1 MTDSVAEIFTM
12 KASFKPQSKYKFS
25 RKWYIADIS
34 DADYHDVR
42 AWCTEQFGPEDK
54 FPNAWSRWQHRYE
67 HQIFIRDAKDYNWFV
82 LRWGA

>member
-1 MTDSVAEIFTM
+1 MTGSVGEIFTM
-12 KASFKPQSKYKFS
+12 KASFKPEPKYKFS
-25 RKWYIADIS
+25 RDWYIAEIS
-34 DADYHDVR
+34 TNDYDEVR

-67 HQIFIRDAKDYNWFV
+67 HQIFLRDEKDYNWFV